1 MRISGVNYVQQSCT
15 NLSKNTKTKSNT
27 SFKALLSSQELNRIR
42 LCVFDLDDTLIRL
55 DAEGKVIKGKQQELR
70 DNVLRFSTDTI
81 RDGIKRVLVYA
92 SSRPIK
98 KIQPLIDDKTLVAPD
113 FCVGDNGV
121 SMFKKAGDHL
131 EEIKDWAGEIAPGFK
146 KDEIRGFMADIAK
159 RNMFGN
165 EEWSK
170 VPPEII
176 PAGQKEFRGSKITE
190 YEVFGSPLNIY
201 FMMAPGMYEKS
212 LPDISRLIKEKGIKA
227 EVKFQR
233 FDSENLKSLNKWFPE
248 NVANDMRNHA
258 APRVNP
264 DGSVDVVIITA
275 TSDKGKATEHIR
287 KDLGIKTDEV
297 LAAGDDVNDLSN
309 ADKGYKFILPQD
321 AKSDFIKALEG
332 FGNIIRP
339 SKPGIEGIWEAIG

>member
-1 MRISGVNYVQQSCT
+1 MRISGVNYVQQDCT
-15 NLSKNTKTKSNT
+15 NLSKSTKTKNTT
-27 SFKALLSSQELNRIR
+27 SFKALLSRQELNKIR

-55 DAEGKVIKGKQQELR
+55 DSEGKVIKGQQQELR
-70 DNVLRFSTDTI
+70 DKVLRFSTATI
-81 RDGIKRVLVYA
+81 KDGVKRVLVYA

-98 KIQPLIDDKTLVAPD
+98 KIQPLIDDKTLIAPD

-121 SMFKKAGDHL
+121 SMFKKASERL
-131 EEIKDWAGEIAPGFK
+131 EEIKEWAGEIAPGFK
-146 KDEIRGFMADIAK
+146 KDEIRGFMTDIAK
-159 RNMFGN
+159 ANMFSK
-165 EEWSK
+165 EEWGK
-170 VPPEII
+170 VPAGII
-176 PAGQKEFRGSKITE
+176 PEGQKEFRGSKITE

-201 FMMAPGMYEKS
+201 FMMAPGMYEKT
-212 LPDISRLIKEKGIKA
+212 LPHISRQIKDKGIKA

-233 FDSENLKSLNKWFPE
+233 FDSDNLKGLNKWFPE
-248 NVANDMRNHA
+248 NIANDMRNHA

-287 KDLGIKTDEV
+287 HDLGINADEV

-332 FGNIIRP
+332 FKSIIRP
-339 SKPGIEGIWEAIG
+339 SKPGIEGVWEAIG